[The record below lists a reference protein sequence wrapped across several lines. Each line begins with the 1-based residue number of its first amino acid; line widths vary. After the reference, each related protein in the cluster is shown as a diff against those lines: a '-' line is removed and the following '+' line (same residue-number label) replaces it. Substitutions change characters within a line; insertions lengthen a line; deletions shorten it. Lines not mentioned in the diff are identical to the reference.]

1 MQGGMEVIA
10 MIISAV
16 IGFVAGIVA
25 TILLRESPR
34 TAAPTSP
41 RHRTDHD
48 TGVQPVIEA
57 GWARPQVRST
67 EPFPPDLESEPRLS
81 VNTTSQHAVVS
92 GAPPPAAKTPAPP
105 SADFDLPIHITT
117 RSGAPVAML
126 LAESIG
132 KRWLIRVGESVSIGR
147 FDDNAIA
154 IDDDEISR
162 LHAQISHRT
171 DTGQV
176 HEFTIFDYTSTNGTL
191 VNGKPIRGVA
201 SLQDG
206 DLVKIGNTELRF
218 RRVKRD

>member
-1 MQGGMEVIA
+1 MQGGIEVIA

-34 TAAPTSP
+34 TATPSAP
-41 RHRTDHD
+41 RHRTDYD
-48 TGVQPVIEA
+48 TGAQPVVEG
-57 GWARPQVRST
+57 GWGRVQTRST
-67 EPFPPDLESEPRLS
+67 HPHALGLDSAPQEAIH
-81 VNTTSQHAVVS
+81 TTSQQSVISQSATAKQVALMTANEVV
-92 GAPPPAAKTPAPP
+92 PN
-105 SADFDLPIHITT
+105 HVTT

-126 LAESIG
+126 LSETLG
-132 KRWLIRVGESVSIGR
+132 KRWLLRAGESASIGR

-154 IDDDEISR
+154 IDDEEVSR

-171 DTGQV
+171 DTGEV

-201 SLQDG
+201 SLQNG
-206 DLVKIGNTELRF
+206 DVVKIGNTELRF
-218 RRVKRD
+218 HRVGKN

>member
-1 MQGGMEVIA
+1 MQGGIEVIA

-34 TAAPTSP
+34 TTPSTSP
-41 RHRTDHD
+41 RHRTDYD
-48 TGVQPVIEA
+48 TGAQPIVERGWGRVQT
-57 GWARPQVRST
+57 RSAT
-67 EPFPPDLESEPRLS
+67 PLALDLESEPHQA
-81 VNTTSQHAVVS
+81 VHTTSQQSVISQNATAKQLS
-92 GAPPPAAKTPAPP
+92 LMAAMDPVP
-105 SADFDLPIHITT
+105 SHVTT

-126 LAESIG
+126 QSETMG
-132 KRWLIRVGESVSIGR
+132 KRWLLRAGESASIGR

-154 IDDDEISR
+154 IDDEEVSR

-171 DTGQV
+171 DTGEV

-206 DLVKIGNTELRF
+206 DVVKIGNTELRF
-218 RRVKRD
+218 RRVSKN